1 MRGHL
6 LIFTAN
12 VLFGISL
19 PVFKYLL
26 SEGFPPEAI
35 TWMRAAFACVAFWAV
50 SVVQPCERVSR
61 RDLLL
66 LMVCGLCGVG
76 INQWLFVIGMRL
88 SSPFDMS
95 VIGTSVP
102 LFVLLLSA
110 LVLGERITRSKS
122 AGILVG
128 AAGALLLIAASSGNG
143 GGGSSVRGDLLQIAN
158 CMMFAVY
165 LVLSKPLSSRYSSV
179 TMMRWMFLAS
189 TVVLAPFCI
198 GSLPSAPLFAVATF
212 SWLHL
217 AALFYLLFFAT
228 FLAFMLVSMSI
239 HLVRPTTV
247 RIYNYVQPVV
257 ASVIAI
263 LVGQDSFSWQ
273 KLLAALLVFLGVWL
287 VTQDSKS
294 HIEIR

>member
-6 LIFTAN
+6 LILTAN

-35 TWMRAAFACVAFWAV
+35 TWMRAAFACLAFWTV
-50 SVVQPCERVSR
+50 SLFHPCERVSR

-88 SSPFDMS
+88 SSPVDMS
-95 VIGTSVP
+95 VIGTAVP

-110 LVLGERITRSKS
+110 LVLRERITRGKS
-122 AGILVG
+122 VGILIG
-128 AAGALLLIAASSGNG
+128 AAGALLLIAASSSNA
-143 GGGSSVRGDLLQIAN
+143 GGSNGSVIGDLLQIVN

-165 LVLSKPLSSRYSSV
+165 LVLSKPLSSRYSSI

-189 TVVLAPFCI
+189 TIVLAPFCLS
-198 GSLPSAPLFAVATF
+198 SLPSAPLFTVATF

-217 AALFYLLFFAT
+217 AALLYLLFFAT

-239 HLVRPTTV
+239 HLVHPTTV
-247 RIYNYVQPVV
+247 SIYNYVQPVV

-263 LVGQDSFSWQ
+263 LVGQDSFSWP

-287 VTQDSKS
+287 VTQQSS
-294 HIEIR
+294 SR